1 MATMDNKD
9 IIKKREVPLD
19 MVRNIGIIAHI
30 DAGKTTTTERILFYT
45 GRTYKIGDI
54 DEGTTQMDWMEQ
66 EKERGITIQSAATT
80 AFWKDVRINIIDT
93 PGHVDFTAEVE
104 RSLRVLDGGITV
116 LDSEEGVQS
125 QSETVWRQADKYK
138 VPRLCFCNK
147 MDKIGANFLRTV
159 GMIRDRLGANPLIM
173 ALPIG
178 AEKDF
183 KGIVLLLEKKALIWE
198 GDETGAKFHE
208 TPIPADMVSEVEK
221 YRNELVEK
229 VCETDDVLLEAYL
242 NGKVPTDKELKKA
255 LRKATIT
262 YKLVP
267 IFVGSSLRNKGVQPL
282 LDAVVDYLPSPV
294 DIPPVEG
301 YNPVS
306 QKTETR
312 ATDINAAL
320 AGLAFKIQTDP
331 HVGRLTYV
339 RIYSGTLKS
348 GSYIYNATKD
358 KMERVGRLLLMHAN
372 KREEIEQAFAGEIVA
387 VVGLKETV
395 TGDTLCSKEKPLILA
410 AIQFPS
416 PIFSMAVQ
424 PKTKND
430 LDKMG
435 SALPRL
441 IEEDRTLSV
450 RKEPDT
456 GETLLSGVGETHVEV
471 AVEKM
476 QRKFGAEV
484 KLEMPQVPYKE
495 TITTTVQSE
504 YKHKKQTGGH
514 GQYGHVVLELEPLPK
529 GSGCEFAQRIVGGSV
544 PKNYIPSVE
553 KGVNEAVHQGGLAG
567 FPVVDV
573 KITLVDGSFHA
584 VDSSDIAFK
593 IAASYAVRKGMT
605 QANPVLLEPIMS
617 LQVTIPDSLTGDI
630 ISDLN
635 TRRARVQGMIP
646 QDGINVIEAEI
657 PLAEAQHY
665 ATVLKSIT
673 QGQGTYTLQF
683 ARYEQVPVHVAQKII
698 DEREKLREKAKD

>member
-1 MATMDNKD
+1 MPTYTTEQ
-9 IIKKREVPLD
+9 I
-19 MVRNIGIIAHI
+19 RNVVLLSHSG
-30 DAGKTTTTERILFYT
+30 AGKTSLSEAMLFTCGVINRLGKVTEGSTTSDYEPEETKR
-45 GRTYKIGDI
+45 KISI
-54 DEGTTQMDWMEQ
+54 SLSLLPCFWQ
-66 EKERGITIQSAATT
+66 ETKLNL
-80 AFWKDVRINIIDT
+80 VDT
-93 PGHVDFTAEVE
+93 PGYADFVGEVKAGLRIAEAAIVVICAASGVE
-104 RSLRVLDGGITV
+104 IGTR
-116 LDSEEGVQS
+116 Q
-125 QSETVWRQADKYK
+125 VWNFTEQAKL
-138 VPRLCFCNK
+138 PRLIFVNK
-147 MDKIGANFLRTV
+147 MDRENADFQRVLKEIRARFGNRCVALQLPMGAQSQ
-159 GMIRDRLGANPLIM
+159 
-173 ALPIG
+173 
-178 AEKDF
+178 F
-183 KGIVLLLEKKALIWE
+183 KGVIDLLSQKAYMGTDTKESDVPDEFKAEAASMREKLIEAIAEQDDALTTKYLEGGELSDEEIRRVLRQA
-198 GDETGAKFHE
+198 
-208 TPIPADMVSEVEK
+208 
-221 YRNELVEK
+221 
-229 VCETDDVLLEAYL
+229 VL
-242 NGKVPTDKELKKA
+242 GG
-255 LRKATIT
+255 
-262 YKLVP
+262 KLVP
-267 IFVGSSLRNKGVQPL
+267 VLAGSALQNAGTPAL
-282 LDAVVDYLPSPV
+282 LNVICNYLPSPKEAGAV
-294 DIPPVEG
+294 AARASSGP
-301 YNPVS
+301 
-306 QKTETR
+306 ET
-312 ATDINAAL
+312 TLEPQDKGPLAAL
-320 AGLAFKIQTDP
+320 VFKTSADP
-331 HVGRLTYV
+331 YVGRLTYFRV
-339 RIYSGTLKS
+339 YSGT
-348 GSYIYNATKD
+348 
-358 KMERVGRLLLMHAN
+358 MESNSQVWNAN
-372 KREEIEQAFAGEIVA
+372 KNGVERIGQLFMLRGKTQEPQPRLVAGDIGAVA
-387 VVGLKETV
+387 KLAVTV
-395 TGDTLCSKEKPLILA
+395 TGDTLCSKEKPLILP
-410 AIQFPS
+410 AIQFPP

-441 IEEDRTLSV
+441 VEEDRTLSV

-529 GSGCEFAQRIVGGSV
+529 GSGCEFGQRIVGGSV

-605 QANPVLLEPIMS
+605 QANPVLLEPIMN
-617 LQVTIPDSLTGDI
+617 LQVTVPDSLTGDI

-665 ATVLKSIT
+665 ATVLKSLT
-673 QGQGTYTLQF
+673 QGQGTYTLQH
-683 ARYEQVPVHVAQKII
+683 ARYEEVPAHVTQKII
-698 DEREKLREKAKD
+698 AEREKAREKAKD